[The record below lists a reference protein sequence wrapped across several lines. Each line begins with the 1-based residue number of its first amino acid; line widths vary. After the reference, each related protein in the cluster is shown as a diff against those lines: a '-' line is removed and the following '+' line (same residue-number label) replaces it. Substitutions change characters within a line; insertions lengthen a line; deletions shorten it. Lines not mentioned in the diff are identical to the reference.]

1 MAWYPLAIKKVI
13 APGPNDP
20 PIIAMGAILHVD
32 SGDNKSLF
40 EYFSSGKSDGVES
53 HFFVR
58 KDGAIEQY
66 RDTAYEA
73 DANLKANSFMRG
85 LQRFGYVSIETQG
98 KDAGEWNDLQLAAI
112 KTLLKWLSE
121 THNFP
126 LRKCRDPQDPGV
138 GYHTMWGAPGPWT
151 PKAKTCP
158 GPDRIRQFNAVLVP
172 WFSEGHS
179 KDAIEGMT
187 EAEVQE
193 ILAALKTHADAETAR
208 YSDLADRLHE
218 QDRVSLARYKEFHDT
233 LSRIEGAVTPVD
245 GDGAK

>member
-1 MAWYPLAIKKVI
+1 MAWYPLAEKKVI

-32 SGDNKSLF
+32 SGDSKSLYG
-40 EYFSSGKSDGVES
+40 YFSSGKSNGVES

-58 KDGAIEQY
+58 KDGVVEQY

-73 DANLKANSFMRG
+73 DANLMGNSFMKG
-85 LQRFGYVSIETQG
+85 TQRFGYVSIETQG
-98 KDAGEWNDLQLAAI
+98 KDAGEWNALQLAAL
-112 KTLLKWLSE
+112 KSLLKWLSE

-126 LRKCRDPQDPGV
+126 LKKCADPKDPGV

-158 GPDRIRQFNAVLVP
+158 GADRIRQFNAVLVP

-179 KDAIEGMT
+179 KDAIETPT
-187 EAEVQE
+187 EAEVDAV
-193 ILAALKTHADAETAR
+193 LAAVKALADAETAR
-208 YSDLADRLHE
+208 YADLAKRLKE
-218 QDRVSLARYKEFHDT
+218 QDRVSLARYVEFHDT
-233 LSRIEGAVTPVD
+233 LARIEGAELPEEP
-245 GDGAK
+245 K